1 MCFKKGCLRNKI
13 TPFSKTVVHKIPLK
27 KKKKRILKFSSRI
40 FFILIFFLIVN
51 TLWSLSFIEK
61 LCLF

>member
-27 KKKKRILKFSSRI
+27 KKKKDFEI
-40 FFILIFFLIVN
+40 
-51 TLWSLSFIEK
+51 
-61 LCLF
+61 